1 MKTFSS
7 KISSLQI
14 IKKKL
19 KSSKYRIPKFIFFSK
34 NEYLKDRE
42 KIFLKINKNFKK
54 EIIIRSS
61 SLSEDTENFSNAGK
75 FKSFSNIV
83 INKNLIFDKID
94 EVIKE
99 FDNKNDEVII
109 QHFEKKID
117 FSGVIFTRDQN
128 TNAPYY
134 TVNYD
139 KSGRTDLVT
148 SGKFNPSIKTLIIFN
163 KSKKIPKKFLNLIDI
178 TKKIEKIFNNNR
190 LDIEFGIE
198 KKTNKI
204 LIFQCRKLFKFK
216 NFKNLDKE
224 IEISINNIKKKII
237 KLKKNN
243 PYLSGKTTLFSNMA
257 DWNPAEMIGSK
268 PKNLA
273 TSLYSELIT
282 NRVWSIQR
290 KNYGYKNVYPN
301 NLMVNFAG
309 SPFID
314 IRTDFNS
321 FLPKNLNS
329 NIENKVIDNFV
340 RKLQTKP
347 QDHDKVEFNIIPTCY
362 GFDEKTENYSLS
374 KKNLKIFIKEQ
385 KKLTFN
391 ILKKGSS
398 LLIEEKNKLNVL
410 NNKIKII
417 KDSKISPIQKIFYL
431 VNDCKEFGTLPFAG
445 IARCAFITTKIIKT
459 LVKEK
464 IISTSNINK
473 FFNNLDTITKDIN
486 YDYKRYLNNR
496 LTKIKFIEKYGHL
509 RPHTYSIISPNYK
522 DGFNE
527 YFPKNTNK
535 IDKKISKNSIFKLKS
550 DEDKKIKKFFK
561 KHGLVYSPKDFFI
574 FAKESLRL
582 REWSKFIFSKSI
594 NEIFNNLEILSKQIQ
609 VSKNDLEFL
618 SINTILNYNSYLDY
632 RRIKNLI
639 KREILEQKKALQI
652 SEQIKLPDLIINE
665 IDLEYFYLKESEGN
679 YVTDKFVTGKIFHYK
694 SYRDIKKI
702 KDNIV
707 LIENAD
713 PGYDF
718 LFSKK
723 ITGLITKFGGA
734 NSHMAIRCMEL
745 QIPAI
750 IGIGEKNFDKL
761 QSINTLHIN
770 CEQKNFKIIN

>member
-459 LVKEK
+459 LEKEK

-509 RPHTYSIISPNYK
+509 RPHTYSISSPNYK

-561 KHGLVYSPKDFFI
+561 KHGLIYSPKDFFI